1 MKLSKSIVTVKWYR
15 KETSKNIL
23 IHASSAHPVAM
34 KRAVIRNMFR
44 TAIDVCTGEVERSRK
59 ALEAFWI
66 AARNPKM
73 NNRNECLS
81 ITSDFLPY
89 ISLCEL

>member
-1 MKLSKSIVTVKWYR
+1 MDEYFEVLNNQSQ
-15 KETSKNIL
+15 
-23 IHASSAHPVAM
+23 
-34 KRAVIRNMFR
+34 
-44 TAIDVCTGEVERSRK
+44 TAIDVCTGEVERCESRKVAAQIAINNGYSIPQRRPRK